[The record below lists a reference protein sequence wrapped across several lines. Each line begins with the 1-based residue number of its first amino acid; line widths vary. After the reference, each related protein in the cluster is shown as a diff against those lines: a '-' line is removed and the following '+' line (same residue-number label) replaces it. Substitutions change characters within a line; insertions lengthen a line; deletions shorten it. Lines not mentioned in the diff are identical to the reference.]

1 MIKTTFINN
10 NTFSGCSY
18 YKDEL
23 QYFHPSS
30 LCVIQPLFKSTHNDL
45 IDNLSLSIPLWIRR
59 GGISICYAQVTTI
72 PLKGLTIELKI
83 VIRDEG
89 TRDSKPSDNIFPNK
103 SLGIHIP
110 DICQWFSFNP
120 FNEVICADQQ
130 IPLISYCL
138 REKTYNV
145 QAPLSK
151 RPRVG
156 QRVKDSS
163 WLMNVWCKS
172 LALVTLL
179 HMLLCFPLHIWPPIA
194 LGKGL
199 VRQRFAS
206 CVAPTNSFM

>member
-1 MIKTTFINN
+1 MVRYVQRTCGN
-10 NTFSGCSY
+10 S
-18 YKDEL
+18 
-23 QYFHPSS
+23 
-30 LCVIQPLFKSTHNDL
+30 STHFPFVLPSLFLCPLTMTLL
-45 IDNLSLSIPLWIRR
+45 IVSACPFPYGY
-59 GGISICYAQVTTI
+59 GGVEYLFIAIS
-72 PLKGLTIELKI
+72 PKGLAIELKT
-83 VIRDEG
+83 VVRDEG
-89 TRDSKPSDNIFPNK
+89 MRDFKLSDNIFPNK

-120 FNEVICADQQ
+120 FNEVIRADQQ

-194 LGKGL
+194 LGKGP

-206 CVAPTNSFM
+206 CVAPTNSLM